1 MALVKEGIKGIGSLL
16 KRIKPKPKPKPKTRP
31 STSISKTKTIDP
43 RDSFAPTSL
52 QPILSSGK
60 EIAKKVVRPGQYS
73 PNVKQA
79 IGNTGFYGGI
89 GAGIYKVGSMLRDDG
104 NEGMQAA
111 KPQLP
116 SKEVEVESSDALAD
130 ILRQKTMAI
139 ANEEGRE
146 KPVFFDYVK
155 AFPSSYSE
163 KISRDPEFAKQM
175 MAGFLAMMQPS
186 EGFVPRNAIADFGQ
200 AAMAEEARQEDAMTD
215 QEQLLAMSDEDI
227 SKLQQIQ
234 AGASAITS
242 EDLQGAAAILSSIKK
257 GMGLK
262 DRDPLVDRN
271 NPAVVLTP
279 LGVLAIMK
287 ETNNDPTEIS
297 KRIIPKV

>member
-1 MALVKEGIKGIGSLL
+1 MALVKEGISQILG
-16 KRIKPKPKPKPKTRP
+16 
-31 STSISKTKTIDP
+31 
-43 RDSFAPTSL
+43 RDFAF
-52 QPILSSGK
+52 
-60 EIAKKVVRPGQYS
+60 
-73 PNVKQA
+73 
-79 IGNTGFYGGI
+79 IGNAGLYGGI
-89 GAGIYKVGSMLRDDG
+89 GAGIYGIGSMFRDDG
-104 NEGMQAA
+104 NEGTEAA

-130 ILRQKTMAI
+130 ILRQKTMTI
-139 ANEEGRE
+139 ANEAGRE

-186 EGFVPRNAIADFGQ
+186 EGFVPRNAISDFGQ
-200 AAMAEEARQEDAMTD
+200 AAMAEGERQEAAMTD

-242 EDLQGAAAILSSIKK
+242 EDLQGAAAILSSIRQS
-257 GMGLK
+257 MGLK
-262 DRDPLVDRN
+262 SKDPLVDRN
-271 NPAVVLTP
+271 NPGVALTA
-279 LGVLAIMK
+279 LGMLAIMR
-287 ETNNDPTEIS
+287 ETNNDPTKMG